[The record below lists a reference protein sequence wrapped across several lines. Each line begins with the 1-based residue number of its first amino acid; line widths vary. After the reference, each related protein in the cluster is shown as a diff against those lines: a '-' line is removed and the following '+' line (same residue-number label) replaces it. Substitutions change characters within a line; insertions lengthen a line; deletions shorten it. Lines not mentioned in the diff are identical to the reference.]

1 MSATT
6 KNKYKATF
14 ILDLRES
21 EDDSVKVMADLNE
34 TLKSIGGEPSDSE
47 DLGMLDFARAADRR
61 VRARAHRRDH
71 AHHIARRCGGGRT
84 AQTSCSSYRAP
95 RPCVRVA
102 STKETG
108 GTRASSSA
116 RRRASTASRCRI
128 IASTCRAAPLRSTSR
143 RHHPSALE

>member
-47 DLGMLDFARAADRR
+47 DLGMLDFARATDRR
-61 VRARAHRRDH
+61 YTQGHYIEIYFEGAGDV
-71 AHHIARRCGGGRT
+71 
-84 AQTSCSSYRAP
+84 P
-95 RPCVRVA
+95 
-102 STKETG
+102 STLNEKLKLDK
-108 GTRASSSA
+108 
-116 RRRASTASRCRI
+116 RI
-128 IASTCRAAPLRSTSR
+128 NRIFVESK
-143 RHHPSALE
+143 